1 MESLT
6 VSRVAARLAD
16 GASEALAEHV
26 DAGFQLGDAEID
38 AGGVEFGP
46 LAVQH
51 AAHALLLA
59 LLRDVE
65 RMVHGLLLLLCRG
78 QALLGVIEFD
88 VDQGCIEDD
97 LVGVVLVIDA
107 GGDDVAAVGLDGV
120 AEARLSRVCWWV
132 TLNSEGADPAMAT
145 GGPMV

>member
-1 MESLT
+1 MSAL
-6 VSRVAARLAD
+6 VSSSR
-16 GASEALAEHV
+16 
-26 DAGFQLGDAEID
+26 DAEID
-38 AGGVEFGP
+38 AGGVELGP

-51 AAHALLLA
+51 AAYALLLA

-65 RMVHGLLLLLCRG
+65 RMVRGLLLLLCRR

-107 GGDDVAAVGLDGV
+107 GGDHVAAVGLDRV
-120 AEARLSRVCWWV
+120 ARGEVEQGLLVGDAEQRR
-132 TLNSEGADPAMAT
+132 G
-145 GGPMV
+145 